1 MCKCR
6 CEKEG
11 VLVARIWQTPQ
22 CVTLSEASTA
32 GSVFRSQILITSIRG
47 RLRRE
52 GGSVARQAGGRCCHP
67 GGEGGEGGDG
77 GEGEEHFLKPSPN
90 SQQWISIGRLEYV
103 ADTDLK
109 HDH

>member
-6 CEKEG
+6 CEKKG

-22 CVTLSEASTA
+22 CVTLSEPSTA

-52 GGSVARQAGGRCCHP
+52 GGSVARQAGGGCCHP
-67 GGEGGEGGDG
+67 GGEGGEGG
-77 GEGEEHFLKPSPN
+77 EHFAKPSPN
-90 SQQWISIGRLEYV
+90 SQQLISVGRLGSVVYI
-103 ADTDLK
+103 DLDLK